1 MQPGEI
7 NVDPIEGEFFTTEA
21 IGSITDALVREAV
34 QNSLDAARGQEP
46 VTVRFSFYSRPNPT
60 FDTRVIRKRYIDGLA
75 LHLKAKHAGLQ
86 DMPSP
91 AEPINYLLVE
101 DYGTR
106 GLQGDISQYDDL
118 DDDFKKNDFYY
129 FWRNIGRTRKEAT
142 DLGRWGLGKTVF
154 QAASRINSFFG
165 ITERNDDG
173 QMLLMGQS
181 VLKIHKADS
190 SRYSPYGYFGRFNGD
205 LALPVKDQAYIKL
218 FSDHFFVDRFD
229 KPGLSILVPFLDREI
244 QSGTFTQKFVSSA
257 VKHYFFP
264 ILAGKLVVEV
274 KHENKTYKLDATSLD
289 NLLKKSRFLESQ
301 GMLGLI
307 DLARWAIK
315 QPEDAFI
322 KLNEPIPGKAPKL
335 RDTVESLQIEELQR
349 NFSENK
355 RLAFYL
361 PISIQMQNSK
371 EILHTGFKVFLERDD
386 NLDKAED
393 YFIRQGITLPEITS
407 LKHKGI
413 RAIVSV
419 AEPDLSTFLGDAENP
434 AHTEWERNSKKFKR
448 KYRLGPTSLDYVK
461 TSPREIVKILTQPQ
475 KGRDE
480 NLLKHIFS
488 LPEVQLD
495 QLGINEKEVA
505 GQADTKKNTA
515 PFVDVIGSSYIQ
527 LKPVKGGFRLAK
539 RSKATKVP
547 RYVNI
552 WIAYE
557 VRSGNPFKKY
567 MPLDFDICKPPIRIQ
582 IQGAKL
588 LFNKENIIQIE
599 VQKGNFKLTVTGFD
613 MHRDLRVRTNP

>member
-1 MQPGEI
+1 
-7 NVDPIEGEFFTTEA
+7 
-21 IGSITDALVREAV
+21 
-34 QNSLDAARGQEP
+34 

-75 LHLKAKHAGLQ
+75 LHLKAQHAGLQ
-86 DMPSP
+86 DIPSP

-106 GLQGDISQYDDL
+106 GLQGDISQYDVL

-181 VLKIHKADS
+181 VLKIHKIDS
-190 SRYSPYGYFGRFNGD
+190 LRYSPYGYFGRFNGD
-205 LALPVKDQAYIKL
+205 LALPVKDHAYIKL

-229 KPGLSILVPFLDREI
+229 KPGLSILVPFIDREI

-315 QPEDAFI
+315 QPEEAFI

-335 RDTVESLQIEELQR
+335 RDTVESVQIEELQQ

-495 QLGINEKEVA
+495 IVGINEKEVA

-527 LKPVKGGFRLAK
+527 LKPVKGGFRLTK
-539 RSKATKVP
+539 RSRATKVP

-567 MPLDFDICKPPIRIQ
+567 QPLDFDISKPPIRIQ